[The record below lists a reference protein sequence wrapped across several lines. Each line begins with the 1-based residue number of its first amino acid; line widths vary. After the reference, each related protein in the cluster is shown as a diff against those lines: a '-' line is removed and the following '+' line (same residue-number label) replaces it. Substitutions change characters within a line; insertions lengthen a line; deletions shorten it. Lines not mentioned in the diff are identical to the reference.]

1 MEEKQTKKRQVG
13 NFLLEVLEGAD
24 FDFIECRSL
33 IGDWSVRWRNDSV
46 MFSLMFSLMQNKD
59 AEEYL
64 RALFTMMYIATSY
77 THDLV
82 AIIEKRDLPLING
95 FCALVNEQNDYE
107 ASVAK
112 KTTKEEE
119 EEALKNTVITEEL
132 ENEIIN
138 LEEGGVKD
146 E

>member
-1 MEEKQTKKRQVG
+1 MEEKQMKNRQVG
-13 NFLLEVLEGAD
+13 NFLLEVLDGGD

-33 IGDWSVRWRNDSV
+33 IGDWSVRWRNDNV
-46 MFSLMFSLMQNKD
+46 MFSLMYSLLKNKD

-64 RALFTMMYIATSY
+64 RALFTMMYVATSY

-82 AIIEKRDLPLING
+82 AIVDKQDLPLING

-112 KTTKEEE
+112 KATKEED

-138 LEEGGVKD
+138 LEEGGVND